1 MRNKRIVSVVIII
14 VMTDLFIVLIQW
26 SDHLLDF
33 IPFVEMFERRSFKI
47 QPYDLFIGITLFLF
61 RHLYKRYGVNLSVIK
76 SIPFL
81 FYPPIKAID
90 IAILVGTGLATY
102 SFICPFLFQFFAEPI
117 LSLSKYTIDSIRH
130 TFMVALIFGLIFIL
144 SILSRNS
151 SAGAYSQAPP
161 NQPGSMPPPTW

>member
-1 MRNKRIVSVVIII
+1 MRKIRIIAVITTVIM
-14 VMTDLFIVLIQW
+14 VNLFIVLLQW
-26 SDHLLDF
+26 SDHLIDF

-47 QPYDLFIGITLFLF
+47 QPYDLFIGVTYFLF
-61 RHLYKRYGVNLSVIK
+61 RHLYRRHGINLSVIK

-81 FYPPIKAID
+81 FYPIRAVD

-102 SFICPFLFQFFAEPI
+102 SFLCPYLFQFLADPI
-117 LSLSKYTIDSIRH
+117 LSLCKYTIDSIRH

-151 SAGAYSQAPP
+151 STGAYYQAPP
-161 NQPGSMPPPTW
+161 NQPGPLPPPTW